1 VDVVQSEQSVVA
13 YGPYAFVIN
22 NIPVGPPKPYLGPGA
37 YYRGLLIGATRPP
50 SAGAAMFKWDTARRA
65 WQPRWVRNDVGIL
78 ATVPMISGGSRMVIV
93 DGYLAGRLNEAF
105 HLGMDLDTGETV
117 MSIATGSD
125 PIFNGTY
132 TGLKIDRDGSLMYTM
147 MFGLVR
153 FDVSRM
159 RRVSSPPEAVPSP
172 SPASATALRP

>member
-1 VDVVQSEQSVVA
+1 
-13 YGPYAFVIN
+13 
-22 NIPVGPPKPYLGPGA
+22 
-37 YYRGLLIGATRPP
+37 
-50 SAGAAMFKWDTARRA
+50 
-65 WQPRWVRNDVGIL
+65 
-78 ATVPMISGGSRMVIV
+78 
-93 DGYLAGRLNEAF
+93 
-105 HLGMDLDTGETV
+105 MDLDTGETV